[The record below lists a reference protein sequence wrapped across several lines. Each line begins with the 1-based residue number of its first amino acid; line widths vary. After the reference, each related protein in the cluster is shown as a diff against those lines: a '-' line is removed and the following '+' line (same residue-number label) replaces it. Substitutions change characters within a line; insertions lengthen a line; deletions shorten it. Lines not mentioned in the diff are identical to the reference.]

1 MHRPRWSTAFA
12 LAFAVTLGCLSA
24 APKEPARIR
33 ATIQEPQRREVAPAF
48 RLSDASGK
56 TATLSKFRGRVV
68 LLDFWATECGGCIVE
83 IPSFMEIAAKKTK
96 DLAVV
101 GVSMDIFWEDLKSA
115 EEGWQHVR
123 PFVKTHGVNYPI
135 LMGDDKT
142 FKAYKLDAL
151 PVTLLLD
158 KKGRIAAKYAGVVD
172 KSNIEENIRLLARER

>member
-1 MHRPRWSTAFA
+1 MHRFRWSTAFA
-12 LAFAVTLGCLSA
+12 LVFAVTLGCLSA
-24 APKEPARIR
+24 APNEPKRIR
-33 ATIQEPQRREVAPAF
+33 ATIEEPQRREVAPAF

-56 TATLSKFRGRVV
+56 TATLSKFRGKVV
-68 LLDFWATECGGCIVE
+68 LLDFWATECGGCVLE
-83 IPSFMEIAAKKTK
+83 IPSFIGIAAKKTK
-96 DLAVV
+96 NLAVV

-158 KKGRIAAKYAGVVD
+158 KKGRIAATYVGIVD
-172 KSNIEENIRLLARER
+172 KSNIEENIQLLAQER

>member
-1 MHRPRWSTAFA
+1 MNRPRWSTAFT
-12 LAFAVTLGCLSA
+12 LVFAVTLGCLSA
-24 APKEPARIR
+24 APNEPTRIR
-33 ATIQEPQRREVAPAF
+33 ATIQEPQRREIAPDF

-56 TATLSKFRGRVV
+56 ITTLSTFRGKVV
-68 LLDFWATECGGCIVE
+68 LLDFWATECGGCVQE
-83 IPSFMEIAAKKTK
+83 IPSFIGIAAKKTK
-96 DLAVV
+96 NLAVV

-158 KKGRIAAKYAGVVD
+158 KQGRIAATYVGIVD
-172 KSNIEENIRLLARER
+172 TNNIEENIQLLARER

>member
-1 MHRPRWSTAFA
+1 MHRLRWSTALA
-12 LAFAVTLGCLSA
+12 LVFAVALGCLSA
-24 APKEPARIR
+24 APSEPTRIR
-33 ATIQEPQRREVAPAF
+33 ATIQEPRLREAAPVF

-56 TATLSKFRGRVV
+56 TTTLSKFRGKVV
-68 LLDFWATECGGCIVE
+68 LLDFWATQCGGCILE

-96 DLAVV
+96 DLKVL

-158 KKGRIAAKYAGVVD
+158 KKGRVAATYAGIVD
-172 KSNIEENIRLLARER
+172 KSNIEENIQLLARER